1 MKKFYMLLCCV
12 FAFVFLNACGSDSA
26 VEANNR
32 SAPQEVEIEA
42 LLTPNRVSGI
52 VTEIDGYNIT
62 LETFNMNAQRPEGME
77 FNGER
82 PQMPEGFDGNMPEG
96 FEFNGERPKM
106 PEGFDGNMPEGFEF
120 NGERPQM
127 PEGFDGKMPEGFEF
141 NGDKPQMPEDFKMLK
156 PESMGGESRTIS
168 LENVRIMSGGRI
180 ADIDDISVGTMLTID
195 FDSNGNAVKVSIN
208 NEFPGNK

>member
-26 VEANNR
+26 VEADNS
-32 SAPQEVEIEA
+32 SAPQEAEIEA
-42 LLTPNRVSGI
+42 LLTPNSVSGI

-82 PQMPEGFDGNMPEG
+82 PQMPEGFDG
-96 FEFNGERPKM
+96 K
-106 PEGFDGNMPEGFEF
+106 MPEGFEF

-127 PEGFDGKMPEGFEF
+127 PEGFDGNMPEGFEF
-141 NGDKPQMPEDFKMLK
+141 NGERPQMPEDFKMLK

-180 ADIDDISVGTMLTID
+180 ADIDDISVGSMLTID
-195 FDSNGNAVKVSIN
+195 FDGNGNAVKVSIN